1 MTVASILL
9 SLRYFFNTLGY
20 EVAIFLFLKLLN
32 LEFSG
37 AAIDSLHSENPRS
50 RDFIIFFF
58 LDNVFSIK
66 TFSPTIAK
74 SASPFETREGIS
86 SSLTKSISTGRLLD
100 FASSL
105 SALELK
111 LIPDLLIKSLLCA
124 ESLPFFWIAIVS
136 LLFIC

>member
-1 MTVASILL
+1 M
-9 SLRYFFNTLGY
+9 YFFNTLGY

-66 TFSPTIAK
+66 TFYTFGGLNIA
-74 SASPFETREGIS
+74 P
-86 SSLTKSISTGRLLD
+86 ST
-100 FASSL
+100 F
-105 SALELK
+105 LK
-111 LIPDLLIKSLLCA
+111 PKKIPKK
-124 ESLPFFWIAIVS
+124 FFNHVFYTPPCLQCS
-136 LLFIC
+136 GS